1 MVLYRVLVLSVL
13 RSSSSSPSANGGI
26 RPGSSSSPSAKLT
39 TVIWQHDKVDR
50 TLSYLVVG
58 VAVCGAVGVV
68 GRELFFLFS
77 CSAFLLCTQTMYSL

>member
-1 MVLYRVLVLSVL
+1 MELTHLLSL
-13 RSSSSSPSANGGI
+13 IMIKPSAPIQSAGTI
-26 RPGSSSSPSAKLT
+26 RPGSSSSPSANGGCSLLYDNMT
-39 TVIWQHDKVDR
+39 